1 MPISVEQASYSTYYY
16 EQQKID
22 DRAYN
27 RDNIDSEYSEYENAE
42 QMEFSDSEI
51 DREIQEEEK
60 GQNIDTEA

>member
-42 QMEFSDSEI
+42 QMEFSNSEI